1 MIVKALLAGI
11 VSSLA
16 LYLMYNTFWNLPK
29 PVKVKTLK
37 VLGKV
42 LIFVCLAVSLLTV
55 FVLFF

>member
-29 PVKVKTLK
+29 PDKVKTLK

-42 LIFVCLAVSLLTV
+42 LIFVSLAVSLLTAL
-55 FVLFF
+55 VLFF